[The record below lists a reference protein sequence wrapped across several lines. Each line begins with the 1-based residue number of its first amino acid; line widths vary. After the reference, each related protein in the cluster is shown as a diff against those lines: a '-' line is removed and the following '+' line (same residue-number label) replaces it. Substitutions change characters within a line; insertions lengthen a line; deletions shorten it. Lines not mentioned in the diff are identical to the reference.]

1 MTILTTL
8 IIFAIIALEVTGFFL
23 ALAEALKEIVSPGK
37 IDFAYSIIMVI
48 VSWFLFFSL
57 LVTLQIASNL

>member
-1 MTILTTL
+1 MSTLTSL
-8 IIFAIIALEVTGFFL
+8 IIFAVIALEVTGFFL
-23 ALAEALKEIVSPGK
+23 ALTESLKEIMSSEK
-37 IDFAYSIIMVI
+37 IDFAYSILMVI

>member
-1 MTILTTL
+1 MSILTTL

-23 ALAEALKEIVSPGK
+23 ALTEALREIMSPEK
-37 IDFAYSIIMVI
+37 IDFSYSILMAI

>member
-1 MTILTTL
+1 MTILTAL

-23 ALAEALKEIVSPGK
+23 ALTEVLREITSHEK
-37 IDFAYSIIMVI
+37 IDFTYSILMAI
-48 VSWFLFFSL
+48 VSWLLFSSL

>member
-1 MTILTTL
+1 MSILTAL

-23 ALAEALKEIVSPGK
+23 ALTEALKEIMSHEK
-37 IDFAYSIIMVI
+37 IDFAYSILMVI